1 MTQVARVILA
11 CCLLSAV
18 TIQMSSASAIPI
30 WEFLSRNEKMSY
42 LYSTFAQLVSVHCKS
57 KVGGGLPVNQC
68 KHNLLGYGYE
78 KLQTFSDAQLEALD
92 PYQRD
97 ANELIWSSIMRD
109 HPSAT
114 LITTRKP
121 QTVPTPPASS
131 LIILTHQQ
139 PPQQN
144 QQQQNPLFDGS
155 SSGNIE
161 HKHKYA
167 MDMDMAYGYGGGE
180 QSPAV
185 QQSSELPVAAALT
198 AEPPQRYLSGPLVI
212 RLRPDG
218 TPVEEDKKRPL
229 PRDDDLET
237 YRLAHG
243 GNIGSNSN
251 PRPNRHRKIATIS
264 ALKQQ
269 HFAAISAE
277 RELQPPHPQQVRR
290 QFRQTQPLQQQQL
303 QLQTQSHPQPLIS
316 SGYYYSK
323 GQA

>member
-1 MTQVARVILA
+1 MTNAARLILA
-11 CCLLSAV
+11 SCLISAMV
-18 TIQMSSASAIPI
+18 IQMSSASSIPI

-42 LYSTFAQLVSVHCKS
+42 LYSTFAQLVSVHCKTT
-57 KVGGGLPVNQC
+57 VGGGLPVNQC
-68 KHNLLGYGYE
+68 KHNLLSYGYE

-121 QTVPTPPASS
+121 TQPVPTPPASS

-139 PPQQN
+139 
-144 QQQQNPLFDGS
+144 QQQNPLFES
-155 SSGNIE
+155 ASE
-161 HKHKYA
+161 HKHNYA
-167 MDMDMAYGYGGGE
+167 MDMDMAYGYGSE
-180 QSPAV
+180 QTPPAAAH
-185 QQSSELPVAAALT
+185 QSSDLPVAAPLT
-198 AEPPQRYLSGPLVI
+198 AEPPQRYLSGPLVM

-218 TPVEEDKKRPL
+218 TPVDEDKHRPL
-229 PRDDDLET
+229 PRDDDLES
-237 YRLAHG
+237 YRLANS
-243 GNIGSNSN
+243 GNL

-269 HFAAISAE
+269 HFAAIALQ
-277 RELQPPHPQQVRR
+277 RELQPPHLQQVRR
-290 QFRQTQPLQQQQL
+290 QYRQTQ
-303 QLQTQSHPQPLIS
+303 SQPLIS
-316 SGYYYSK
+316 AGYYYGK